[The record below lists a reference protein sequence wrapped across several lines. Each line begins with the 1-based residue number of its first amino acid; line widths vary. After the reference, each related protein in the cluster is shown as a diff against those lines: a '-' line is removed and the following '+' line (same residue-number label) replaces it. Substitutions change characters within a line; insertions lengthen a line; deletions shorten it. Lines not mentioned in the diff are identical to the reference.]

1 MCIRDRY
8 QPLTEVNASYSGSPV
23 CGSSSQTEANGMA
36 CIVPRINTCPVT
48 HCSRA
53 PANTAPP
60 KNKKSKKSFRIIP
73 SIFFEVSYLK
83 DNNKILIHSLNRQ
96 NITLPFRHPGRQQG
110 TPDTRYVDK
119 QHPMKRAAR
128 PVISFTPRAFTTL
141 QSQHAHKPE
150 EHPTDAER
158 IH

>member
-1 MCIRDRY
+1 MKTLLF
-8 QPLTEVNASYSGSPV
+8 QLG
-23 CGSSSQTEANGMA
+23 
-36 CIVPRINTCPVT
+36 PVT

-110 TPDTRYVDK
+110 APPAIPGRQAGRETLKKIFHSEKPSV
-119 QHPMKRAAR
+119 RAA
-128 PVISFTPRAFTTL
+128 
-141 QSQHAHKPE
+141 
-150 EHPTDAER
+150 
-158 IH
+158 